1 MHHRKDRTRT
11 EDLERERRAAR
22 GGATATRQP
31 ADAGSLPALTASLQ
45 NTAGNAAMSQ
55 VVDTARQGGAS
66 TVPGAVQRAVHPGA
80 NATPVQRAEEKA
92 TGGHGGIKK
101 RADGRI
107 LEKPTNDVERNFYS
121 DMRAGKHPE
130 LNDVVPG
137 SHTAGAV
144 KEMDSETGGSDD
156 THIYIDNL
164 TQGMNKP
171 KLLDIKVGES
181 TSSKQELLLTMEKAD
196 AVKKK
201 AKLKL
206 ADVMTGSKANDYRV
220 VGGTDLGDSRLKNGM
235 LSKHNIGKFS
245 NDASVYDELLP
256 QLGQVRQ
263 AAKSSGLAFIAASVL
278 IAVDQEPADGS
289 QAATAKLNLIDFA
302 HTFDTSTMSEEQTE
316 KYRER
321 FDKGMQS
328 LIEDVKAAADKAR
341 KKEAA

>member
-31 ADAGSLPALTASLQ
+31 ADAGSLPAFTASLQ

-66 TVPGAVQRAVHPGA
+66 TVPGAIQRAVHPGA
-80 NATPVQRAEEKA
+80 SATTVQRAEEKA

-181 TSSKQELLLTMEKAD
+181 TSSKQELLLTMKKAD
-196 AVKKK
+196 AAKKK
-201 AKLKL
+201 AKLKV
-206 ADVMTGSKANDYRV
+206 ADVMTGSKLNDYRV
-220 VGGTDLGDSRLKNGM
+220 VGGTDLGGSRLKNGM
-235 LSKHNIGKFS
+235 LSKRNIGKFS
-245 NDASVYDELLP
+245 DDASVYDELLP
-256 QLGQVRQ
+256 QLAQVRQ

-278 IAVDQEPADGS
+278 IAVDQEPTDGS

-302 HTFDTSTMSEEQTE
+302 HTFDTNTMSKEQTE
-316 KYRER
+316 KYQKR
-321 FDKGMQS
+321 FDTGMAS
-328 LIEDVKAAADKAR
+328 LIKDVGAAAEKAR
-341 KKEAA
+341 KEGAE